1 MDEQTT
7 AILDNMLDEYEK
19 SLSLPKFVE
28 IKNNEVIKYLNIKK
42 ELMEKM
48 SIQECAEAALILGSF
63 SFYLQRSY
71 NREYAK
77 AQWADQKIKEIIS
90 GKENQYRGSWESQY
104 YQAIRENKVTERLLN
119 AKKHAE
125 ARCNRLNYL
134 ANNVK
139 HMSDLY
145 INMQKAK
152 VVSL

>member
-1 MDEQTT
+1 MEDQTT
-7 AILDNMLDEYEK
+7 TILDNMLDDYEK
-19 SLSLPKFVE
+19 SISLPKFVE
-28 IKNNEVIKYLNIKK
+28 VKNNEVINLLDIKK
-42 ELMEKM
+42 EVMEKM
-48 SIQECAEAALILGSF
+48 SIQECAQAALILGSF

-77 AQWADQKIKEIIS
+77 AQWAEQKIKEIIS
-90 GKENQYRGSWESQY
+90 GKESQYRGSWDSQY
-104 YQAIRENKVTERLLN
+104 YQAIKDNKVAERLLN

-125 ARCNRLNYL
+125 SRCNRINYL

-145 INMQKAK
+145 INLQKAK

>member
-28 IKNNEVIKYLNIKK
+28 LKNNEVIKLLDVKK
-42 ELMEKM
+42 EVLEKM
-48 SIQECAEAALILGSF
+48 SIQECAEAALVLGSF

-104 YQAIRENKVTERLLN
+104 YQAIRENKVAEKLLN

-125 ARCNRLNYL
+125 SRCNRINYL